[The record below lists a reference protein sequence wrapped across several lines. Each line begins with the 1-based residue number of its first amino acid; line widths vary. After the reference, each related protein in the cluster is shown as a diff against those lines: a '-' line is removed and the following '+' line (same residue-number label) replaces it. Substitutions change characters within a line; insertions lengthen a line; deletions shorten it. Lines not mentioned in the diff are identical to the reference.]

1 MNDNTNEFQ
10 NNEDLACECVE
21 TTINENNTCN
31 EISIVTKKLILV
43 QTLLK
48 AATMLTDLND
58 EENKEVL
65 LDLAGKYCDE
75 AEDDYTSNLDQEVL
89 DIIDDVKN
97 MLFEGTD

>member
-1 MNDNTNEFQ
+1 MNNNTNEFQ
-10 NNEDLACECVE
+10 NNEDLAYECVE
-21 TTINENNTCN
+21 TTVN